1 MPEHPFAYLKH
12 RADLMKCCADTDNL
26 VIEHPQPD
34 VLRAVCKRCGRGHRK
49 FLCEPG
55 SLHFEAL
62 RSMST
67 LAQAKMVY
75 GPDGQIV
82 TIGVDGTLPT
92 DLVVTR

>member
-1 MPEHPFAYLKH
+1 
-12 RADLMKCCADTDNL
+12 
-26 VIEHPQPD
+26 
-34 VLRAVCKRCGRGHRK
+34 
-49 FLCEPG
+49 
-55 SLHFEAL
+55 
-62 RSMST
+62 MST